1 MKSFTIHKVDAETVA
16 TLEELANREN
26 SSVNRLVKRLLREAL
41 GLEEPA
47 RADHRA
53 EFEDLFAT
61 WSPQEARAFDK
72 AVCEFE
78 QVRESDWRD

>member
-1 MKSFTIHKVDAETVA
+1 MKSFTIHKVDAETAA
-16 TLEELANREN
+16 TLEERARRED
-26 SSVNRLVKRLLREAL
+26 SSVNQLLKRLLRGAL

-47 RADHRA
+47 KVNHRA

-72 AVCEFE
+72 AMCEFE
-78 QVRESDWRD
+78 QIHEADWRD